1 MAKLKSTLSNMLLS
15 LTIICLGAGA
25 ILAGV
30 NMYTAGPIAEA
41 KAAALQ
47 NAIREVVPAF
57 DNNPTDDA
65 YMAATAEGDSVKI
78 YPAVKGGKFVGA
90 AVESNTKKGF
100 SGEIKVIVGFD
111 ANGKLYNYSVLQHAE
126 TPGLGAKMQEWF
138 RADKNKQ
145 SVLGRSL
152 AEGELK
158 VSKDGGDVDAIT
170 AATITSRAF
179 LHAVNR
185 AYSAFAGADGMT
197 GATPDGG
204 ENTNSKEGGNDNE

>member
-15 LTIICLGAGA
+15 LTVICLAAGA

-30 NMYTAGPIAEA
+30 NLYTAGPIAEA

-57 DNNPTDDA
+57 DNNPTEDA
-65 YMAATAEGDSVKI
+65 YMAVTADGDSVKI
-78 YPAVKGGKFVGA
+78 YPATNAGEFVGA

-100 SGEIKVIVGFD
+100 SGEIRVIVGFD
-111 ANGKLYNYSVLQHAE
+111 ASGKLYNYSVLQHAE
-126 TPGLGAKMQEWF
+126 TPGLGAKMQDWF

-145 SVLGRSL
+145 SVLGRTL
-152 AEGELK
+152 ADGELK
-158 VSKDGGDVDAIT
+158 VTKDGGDVDAIT

-179 LHAVNR
+179 LNAVNR
-185 AYSAFAGADGMT
+185 AYSAFAGTDGTT
-197 GATPDGG
+197 GATPGTKG
-204 ENTNSKEGGNDNE
+204 NTNSKEGGNENE